1 MYQGVGQGRVLSV
14 FTCMFLVYIDNLL
27 YELCTSPIVKL
38 MGSLQIPGILLAD
51 DTALITNS
59 PRSLQELLFAVE
71 SYDYNRR
78 LFYNPNKN
86 VSIVFNKQ

>member
-1 MYQGVGQGRVLSV
+1 MYQGVGQGRVLSA

-27 YELCTSPIVKL
+27 YEICTSTNVKL

-51 DTALITNS
+51 DTSLISNS
-59 PRSLQELLFAVE
+59 PRSLQELLFALE
-71 SYDYNRR
+71 SYYYNRR